1 MAKYGGGLDSFLSG
15 IFNKA
20 MTRNEDTVGGSF
32 MDNWKGADSVITRTG
47 SSSADAVSEMG
58 AAMGLERERSSE
70 GLADLNLYF
79 SDLDDIQSELGDI
92 AKLMSPAT
100 GDPIK
105 DRASL
110 RAARSRGLRER
121 AQARARLQS
130 QSVDRVDESS
140 SYIDPMTGERIQ
152 LDATSG
158 TQADYNMLTDGLSAR
173 VGEFYDTALS
183 DYYEK
188 NRFDIDSSAGLSFY
202 SDRMEVLD
210 GQNGLKSKR
219 ALTREEYLE
228 DVAAGKTITSDAP
241 SSSLKTAEGR
251 TLQYA
256 MGATSVER
264 DMLNADKVSK
274 GEKVAVGQAKQT
286 FEQLATSAAMARMQG
301 LQSELNLRRGAAM
314 GELEARK
321 KANANISEMERKRVQ
336 QVRELTNSMD
346 QINRLFA
353 LQDSKFLAAENSA
366 TGSNGVD
373 FREDRPQ

>member
-32 MDNWKGADSVITRTG
+32 MQNWKGADSVITRTG
-47 SSSADAVSEMG
+47 SSSTEAVSAMG
-58 AAMGLERERSSE
+58 EALGLERERSSE
-70 GLADLNLYF
+70 GLSDLNLYF

-110 RAARSRGLRER
+110 RAARAKGLRER
-121 AQARARLQS
+121 AQARSRLQS
-130 QSVDRVDESS
+130 QSVGRLDESS

-158 TQADYNMLTDGLSAR
+158 TQSDYDMVTEGLSAR
-173 VGEFYDTALS
+173 VGEFYDKALA
-183 DYYEK
+183 DYYQE
-188 NRFDIDSSAGLSFY
+188 NRYDIDTTAGLSLF
-202 SDRMEVLD
+202 SDRTETGIQGNLI
-210 GQNGLKSKR
+210 QK

-228 DVAAGKTITSDAP
+228 DVAAGKTITTNAP

-251 TLQYA
+251 ALQYA
-256 MGATSVER
+256 MGAESVER
-264 DMLNADKVSK
+264 DMLKADKVSK

-301 LQSELNLRRGAAM
+301 LQSELNLRKEAAI

-321 KANANISEMERKRVQ
+321 KANANISNMERKRVQ

-346 QINRLFA
+346 EINRLFA